1 MLIVIR
7 VLFHTD
13 FNLFYS
19 GGSRSRSTKRSQ
31 RLNHSSNLQDEPLPR
46 PPLSSNNSRAQLS
59 NNRTFSTEDSYQSPC
74 CHCSKSTGLPEGV
87 AQRSSSSS
95 NSRKNLHNRHH
106 HQSQGTYAAPSPPR
120 SSSNSKRTT
129 NQQVN
134 LEASVAIASTP
145 LLVQKSAK
153 ERRKSLQRSR
163 SIKEDQ
169 IQVDVEIVQEPDH
182 LRRQLTSDGD
192 DTLNKV
198 NSLEQDEDMTGKVSF
213 NYYGST
219 NVIYK

>member
-1 MLIVIR
+1 M
-7 VLFHTD
+7 
-13 FNLFYS
+13 
-19 GGSRSRSTKRSQ
+19 
-31 RLNHSSNLQDEPLPR
+31 
-46 PPLSSNNSRAQLS
+46 
-59 NNRTFSTEDSYQSPC
+59 
-74 CHCSKSTGLPEGV
+74 
-87 AQRSSSSS
+87 
-95 NSRKNLHNRHH
+95 
-106 HQSQGTYAAPSPPR
+106 
-120 SSSNSKRTT
+120 
-129 NQQVN
+129 
-134 LEASVAIASTP
+134 AIASTP

-219 NVIYK
+219 NVIYKQVVKLHVIWTKENNDRYFERDFS

>member
-74 CHCSKSTGLPEGV
+74 CHCSKSTGLPEGGGGGP
-87 AQRSSSSS
+87 QRSSSSS
-95 NSRKNLHNRHH
+95 NSRKILHN
-106 HQSQGTYAAPSPPR
+106 HQHRQQCHQGAAPSPR

-129 NQQVN
+129 QQLN
-134 LEASVAIASTP
+134 LEPSSTP
-145 LLVQKSAK
+145 LLVQKTAK

-163 SIKEDQ
+163 SIKEDE
-169 IQVDVEIVQEPDH
+169 IQVDVEIVQEPD

-213 NYYGST
+213 NHIH
-219 NVIYK
+219 VV